1 MTLGR
6 CRILGC
12 RKRLWSPKSIFV
24 NVAAPLETS
33 VHSRSLRGWVKVASD
48 LVKARLTLMVVLT
61 TWMGFSLGSPESSD
75 WMSCVHAIIG
85 TSLLAAG
92 ASALNQWWESDLDA
106 RMRRTASRPIPA
118 GILTP
123 LTVLAFG
130 VAISIVG
137 LAWLV
142 FAVNLL
148 TAFLGAL
155 TLATYVFLY
164 TPLKQTTELNTWVGA
179 IPGALPPL
187 MGWTAA
193 TGQLGAGGWSLF
205 AILFFW
211 QLPHFMAIAW
221 LYRDEYAQAGFRML
235 SGRDPDG
242 RRSASS
248 AIRNTIALIFVSIVP
263 FLQGISGRIYL
274 SVALVL
280 GGLFLIQS
288 IRFALLLNVMA
299 ARRLFFASIFY
310 LPIILA
316 VLVMDRTKEVS
327 SRSSLLRGS
336 STISVPRPGVF
347 VFNRWFRLPGDGA

>member
-1 MTLGR
+1 M
-6 CRILGC
+6 
-12 RKRLWSPKSIFV
+12 
-24 NVAAPLETS
+24 NAAAPIETT
-33 VHSRSLRGWVKVASD
+33 VATRNLRGWVSVISD

-61 TWMGFSLGSPESSD
+61 TWMGFSLGSSQAPD
-75 WMSCVHAIIG
+75 WATCFHAIVG

-106 RMRRTASRPIPA
+106 LMRRTASRPLPA

-130 VAISIVG
+130 VVMSILG
-137 LAWLV
+137 LLWLV
-142 FAVNLL
+142 FSVNLL

-155 TLATYVFLY
+155 TLAIYVFVY
-164 TPLKQTTELNTWVGA
+164 TPLKQITELNTWVGA

-193 TGQLGAGGWSLF
+193 TGELGAGGWSLF

-221 LYRDEYAQAGFRML
+221 LYREEYSQAGFRML
-235 SGRDPDG
+235 SGRDPEG
-242 RRSASS
+242 RQSASS
-248 AIRNTIALIFVSIVP
+248 AIRNSIALIFVSIVP

-274 SVALVL
+274 SVALVF
-280 GGLFLIQS
+280 GGLFLIQA
-288 IRFALLLNVMA
+288 IRFALLLNAMS

-310 LPIILA
+310 LPILLA
-316 VLVMDRTKEVS
+316 ALVMDRTKEES
-327 SRSSLLRGS
+327 SKSSLLRGS
-336 STISVPRPGVF
+336 STISVPRPGAF
-347 VFNRWFRLPGDGA
+347 VSYQPLRLPGDGA

>member
-1 MTLGR
+1 
-6 CRILGC
+6 
-12 RKRLWSPKSIFV
+12 
-24 NVAAPLETS
+24 
-33 VHSRSLRGWVKVASD
+33 VKVASD

-75 WMSCVHAIIG
+75 GMSCVHAIIG

-235 SGRDPDG
+235 SGRNQWSHLP
-242 RRSASS
+242 
-248 AIRNTIALIFVSIVP
+248 
-263 FLQGISGRIYL
+263 
-274 SVALVL
+274 L
-280 GGLFLIQS
+280 GGAGAGWTLPDPVHPLCTPAQRHVGAAVVFRFNFL
-288 IRFALLLNVMA
+288 
-299 ARRLFFASIFY
+299 
-310 LPIILA
+310 
-316 VLVMDRTKEVS
+316 S
-327 SRSSLLRGS
+327 SDHLGGPGHGS
-336 STISVPRPGVF
+336 
-347 VFNRWFRLPGDGA
+347 N

>member
-1 MTLGR
+1 M
-6 CRILGC
+6 
-12 RKRLWSPKSIFV
+12 
-24 NVAAPLETS
+24 NAAAPIETT
-33 VHSRSLRGWVKVASD
+33 VATRNLRGWVSVISD

-61 TWMGFSLGSPESSD
+61 TWMGFSLGSSQAPD
-75 WMSCVHAIIG
+75 WATCFHAIVG

-106 RMRRTASRPIPA
+106 LMRRTASRPLPA

-130 VAISIVG
+130 VVMSSLG
-137 LAWLV
+137 LLWLV
-142 FAVNLL
+142 FLVNLL

-155 TLATYVFLY
+155 TLAIYVFVY
-164 TPLKQTTELNTWVGA
+164 TPLKQITELNTWVGA

-193 TGQLGAGGWSLF
+193 TGELGAGGWSLF

-221 LYRDEYAQAGFRML
+221 LYREEYSQAGFRML

-248 AIRNTIALIFVSIVP
+248 AIRNSIALIFVSIVP

-274 SVALVL
+274 SVALVF
-280 GGLFLIQS
+280 GGLFLIQA
-288 IRFALLLNVMA
+288 IRFALLLNAMS

-310 LPIILA
+310 LPILLA
-316 VLVMDRTKEVS
+316 ALVMDRTKEES
-327 SRSSLLRGS
+327 SKSSLLRGS
-336 STISVPRPGVF
+336 STISVPRPGAF
-347 VFNRWFRLPGDGA
+347 VSYQPFRLPGDGA

>member
-1 MTLGR
+1 M
-6 CRILGC
+6 
-12 RKRLWSPKSIFV
+12 
-24 NVAAPLETS
+24 NAAAPIETT
-33 VHSRSLRGWVKVASD
+33 VATRNLRGWMTVISD

-61 TWMGFSLGSPESSD
+61 TWMGFSLGSSQAPD
-75 WMSCVHAIIG
+75 WATCFHAIVG

-106 RMRRTASRPIPA
+106 LMRRTASRPLPA

-130 VAISIVG
+130 VVMSILG
-137 LAWLV
+137 LLWLV
-142 FAVNLL
+142 FSVNLL

-155 TLATYVFLY
+155 TLAIYVFVY
-164 TPLKQTTELNTWVGA
+164 TPLKQITELNTWVGA

-193 TGQLGAGGWSLF
+193 TGELGAGGWSLF

-221 LYRDEYAQAGFRML
+221 LYREEYSQAGFRML
-235 SGRDPDG
+235 SGRDPEG

-248 AIRNTIALIFVSIVP
+248 AIRNSIALIFVSIVP

-274 SVALVL
+274 SVALVF
-280 GGLFLIQS
+280 GGLFLIQA
-288 IRFALLLNVMA
+288 IRFALLLNAMS

-310 LPIILA
+310 LPILLA
-316 VLVMDRTKEVS
+316 ALVMDRTKEES
-327 SRSSLLRGS
+327 SKSSLLRGS
-336 STISVPRPGVF
+336 STISVPRPGAF
-347 VFNRWFRLPGDGA
+347 VSYQPLRLPGDGA

>member
-1 MTLGR
+1 MNAA
-6 CRILGC
+6 
-12 RKRLWSPKSIFV
+12 SPI
-24 NVAAPLETS
+24 APPIPG
-33 VHSRSLRGWVKVASD
+33 RSLRSWVTVLSD

-61 TWMGFSLGSPESSD
+61 TWMGFSLGSSPSSD
-75 WMSCVHAIIG
+75 WIGCLHAIVG

-92 ASALNQWWESDLDA
+92 ASALNQWWERDLDA
-106 RMRRTASRPIPA
+106 RMKRTASRPIPA

-123 LTVLAFG
+123 LIVLAFG
-130 VAISIVG
+130 VGVSILG
-137 LAWLV
+137 LAWL
-142 FAVNLL
+142 ARLVNLL

-155 TLATYVFLY
+155 TLATYVFVY

-193 TGQLGAGGWSLF
+193 TGELGAGGWALF

-221 LYRDEYAQAGFRML
+221 LYRDEYSKAGFRML
-235 SGRDPDG
+235 SGNDPDG
-242 RRSASS
+242 RRSAAS

-274 SVALVL
+274 AFALVL
-280 GGLFLIQS
+280 GGLFLVQA
-288 IRFALLLNVMA
+288 IRFALLLNAMA

-310 LPIILA
+310 LPVLLA
-316 VLVMDRTKEVS
+316 VLVMDRAKEVPSKS
-327 SRSSLLRGS
+327 SFHSSE
-336 STISVPRPGVF
+336 STISVPRPGAF
-347 VFNRWFRLPGDGA
+347 VFNRRFRLPGDGA

>member
-1 MTLGR
+1 
-6 CRILGC
+6 
-12 RKRLWSPKSIFV
+12 
-24 NVAAPLETS
+24 
-33 VHSRSLRGWVKVASD
+33 
-48 LVKARLTLMVVLT
+48 MVVLT
-61 TWMGFSLGSPESSD
+61 TWMGFSLGSSQAPD
-75 WMSCVHAIIG
+75 WATCFHAIVG

-106 RMRRTASRPIPA
+106 LMRRTASRPLPA

-130 VAISIVG
+130 VVMSILG
-137 LAWLV
+137 LLWLV
-142 FAVNLL
+142 FSVNLL

-155 TLATYVFLY
+155 TLAIYVFVY
-164 TPLKQTTELNTWVGA
+164 TPLKQITELNTWVGA

-193 TGQLGAGGWSLF
+193 TGELGAGGWSLF

-221 LYRDEYAQAGFRML
+221 LYREEYSQAGFRML
-235 SGRDPDG
+235 SGRDPEG

-248 AIRNTIALIFVSIVP
+248 AIRNSIALIFVSIVP

-274 SVALVL
+274 SVALVF
-280 GGLFLIQS
+280 GGLFLIQA
-288 IRFALLLNVMA
+288 IRFALLLNAMS

-310 LPIILA
+310 LPILLA
-316 VLVMDRTKEVS
+316 ALVMDRTKEES
-327 SRSSLLRGS
+327 SKSSLLRGS
-336 STISVPRPGVF
+336 STISVPRPGAF
-347 VFNRWFRLPGDGA
+347 VSYQPLRLPGDGA